1 MTRITLGQR
10 LRMLLAAVGLAAAWL
25 GLGSVVTAPAARA
38 VAAAGGTGCSGVLV
52 VVEPRTVPQTF
63 GGTRTGCAASPSSG
77 VDALR
82 QAGFSVSLGTGS
94 YGGGFVCGLNGAPA
108 AGCGLVDQDTYW
120 SYWYM
125 APGTSAW
132 VYSQTGAA
140 GRTPQQG
147 GIDAW
152 VWQSGG
158 AVESP
163 AARSAVAAPAP
174 SGRPSTRTPA
184 STSTAAGSR
193 STPGTASTSDP
204 AEAPAGITDGADRAA
219 AAAGGTRGPGSAAG
233 AATAGSIVGAADPGT
248 EPGSE
253 PGASVGVV
261 NGAPAAAVTPVPSGW
276 PSWTGAAGVLL
287 AVLLGAD
294 AVRRTRRSRAAEG
307 K

>member
-1 MTRITLGQR
+1 MTRITLAQPVHT
-10 LRMLLAAVGLAAAWL
+10 LLAAVGLAAAWL
-25 GLGSVVTAPAARA
+25 SLGSAGTAGSARA
-38 VAAAGGTGCSGVLV
+38 VVAAGGTGCSGVLV
-52 VVEPRTVPQTF
+52 VVEPRTVPQSF

-163 AARSAVAAPAP
+163 AARSAIAAPAP
-174 SGRPSTRTPA
+174 SGRPPTRTPA
-184 STSTAAGSR
+184 PTSTAAGSR
-193 STPGTASTSDP
+193 SSSGAAASTPDP
-204 AEAPAGITDGADRAA
+204 AAAPSDSAENADPAA

-233 AATAGSIVGAADPGT
+233 AATAGSIAGAAQTGT
-248 EPGSE
+248 GTG

-261 NGAPAAAVTPVPSGW
+261 NGAPVAVVTPAPAGW
-276 PSWTGAAGVLL
+276 PSWTGAAGLLL

-307 K
+307 T

>member
-1 MTRITLGQR
+1 MRMITLTHR
-10 LRMLLAAVGLAAAWL
+10 LRTLLAAAGLAAVWL
-25 GLGSVVTAPAARA
+25 CLGPAVTAPAARA

-63 GGTRTGCAASPSSG
+63 GGTRSGCAANPTSG

-125 APGTSAW
+125 APGTSVW
-132 VYSQTGAA
+132 VYSQAGAA

-152 VWQSGG
+152 VWQSAG
-158 AVESP
+158 AVEPP
-163 AARSAVAAPAP
+163 AARSAVAARAASGP
-174 SGRPSTRTPA
+174 SPSRIPA
-184 STSTAAGSR
+184 STSPSAGSR
-193 STPGTASTSDP
+193 PTAGAAAATSDP
-204 AEAPAGITDGADRAA
+204 AGAPSDRAAGADPVA
-219 AAAGGTRGPGSAAG
+219 AAAGGTRGPGSPAG
-233 AATAGSIVGAADPGT
+233 AATAASIARAAQPGT
-248 EPGSE
+248 EPG
-253 PGASVGVV
+253 VV
-261 NGAPAAAVTPVPSGW
+261 DGAPVAAVTPAPSGW

-307 K
+307 A